1 MSLRQPPRR
10 PIASHCRDSW
20 CTQRTDVRLASSAAP
35 CSLPFFP
42 NQSYPIA
49 YSFSFHTCC
58 LMAITHLQYADL
70 FQPSTVAT
78 ACVSSKLVNHFQTHI
93 HVQNRLAV
101 SLPHSM
107 PVRCIR
113 AACGAGRHQISQKQ
127 SPIRSETGA
136 HKMAQTVL

>member
-49 YSFSFHTCC
+49 YSFSFQKRDKYFISSTSF
-58 LMAITHLQYADL
+58 L
-70 FQPSTVAT
+70 FTQPNQLRNQFGIPEHQVIPFKSPLKKGDSRG
-78 ACVSSKLVNHFQTHI
+78 CVFSGLLYNP
-93 HVQNRLAV
+93 LA
-101 SLPHSM
+101 PY
-107 PVRCIR
+107 
-113 AACGAGRHQISQKQ
+113 GR
-127 SPIRSETGA
+127 PG
-136 HKMAQTVL
+136 